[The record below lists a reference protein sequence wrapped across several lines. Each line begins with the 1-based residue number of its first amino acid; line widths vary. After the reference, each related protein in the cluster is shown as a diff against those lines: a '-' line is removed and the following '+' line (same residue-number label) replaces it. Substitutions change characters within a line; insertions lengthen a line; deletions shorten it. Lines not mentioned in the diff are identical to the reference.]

1 MCENPRKFVP
11 LLISQCMGEIA
22 QFTEPY
28 SNQNETNSQSPS
40 KFSSSSLSILVKL
53 AKENMKCR
61 RIVSESTSLIKALI
75 HLLWRRTNNEKLGNN
90 DSNQKT
96 QSPSSTIVTPQIF
109 RQLNS
114 PSSSYSFN
122 SISSL
127 NGQSNKQKRNQV
139 TSPYRQKS
147 LVNVFESQNSFKHN
161 QQNKQFFEGGND
173 IQQQQQNK
181 EQLVLSKEEKKKQQQ
196 IFNELV
202 VSALEL
208 FEILVESGELSI
220 EELGGVDSYVAAS
233 QLRDLNI
240 TDKINNSITVSTQNT
255 IKQLEQSVGYKEDE
269 NKRLKVVV
277 RKKGDKEEKLKSS
290 IRELVD
296 TGREKDRLIVILE
309 EELRRLKRHQKETE
323 KKLNSLMESQQD
335 QSVNP
340 LNTQKNISLVQQF
353 DQTNNG
359 SILLTVGRFFDSN
372 NQSLAGQAFV
382 LLDRRIDKLPSQQL
396 KILSTQFYTLYSD
409 LAKILI
415 NYMDFERDIG
425 SDNAQ
430 KMIDDGD
437 YRFMRGKIPG
447 LNNKLVWG
455 CEADQQGVGN
465 EDDMMD
471 MDIIDDDEL
480 DNKNKGK
487 RKCYACRY
495 FLRQK
500 KKEEKERQRIIEQE
514 RLREEEEY

>member
-1 MCENPRKFVP
+1 
-11 LLISQCMGEIA
+11 MGEIS
-22 QFTEPY
+22 QFTEPP
-28 SNQNETNSQSPS
+28 SNQTETQSQSPS
-40 KFSSSSLSILVKL
+40 NFSSSSLSILVKL

-75 HLLWRRTNNEKLGNN
+75 HLLWKRTNNEKLGNI
-90 DSNQKT
+90 DTDQKI
-96 QSPSSTIVTPQIF
+96 QSPSSIIVTPQIF

-122 SISSL
+122 SINSL
-127 NGQSNKQKRNQV
+127 NVQSNKQKRNQV

-161 QQNKQFFEGGND
+161 QQNKQFFEAGND
-173 IQQQQQNK
+173 IQQDKQNK

-233 QLRDLNI
+233 QLRDLNN

-277 RKKGDKEEKLKSS
+277 RKKGDEEEKLKSS
-290 IRELVD
+290 IRVLVD

-323 KKLNSLMESQQD
+323 KKLNQLMESQQD

-359 SILLTVGRFFDSN
+359 SILLAVGRFFDSN

-455 CEADQQGVGN
+455 CEDDQQGVGN

-471 MDIIDDDEL
+471 QDIIDDD
-480 DNKNKGK
+480 DDNNNNKNKGK